1 MKKMRLRTIGCA
13 VPMEARQ
20 ILLTMKI
27 TFLCIFLFCLQS
39 RATTSAQTITITAVD
54 MSLTDILDQVQK
66 QTGFSVLLTSDIEE
80 SERSITMKTKNMPLA
95 QFLSKLLKNQQASFS
110 IREQTIFIKPT
121 KKENT
126 PISDAH
132 FQQLIRGRVVDSE
145 GEGMAGVNIRIKNQH
160 ESVISDKNGNFQL
173 RANKGSVLT
182 FSYVG
187 YAISEHTVE
196 NDLPLTI
203 VMRADET
210 SLDEVVVVGYG
221 TVRKSDLTG
230 SVSSIKLGENNE
242 NRVISVPEALQGRV
256 AGVNILN
263 NTGEP
268 GSGMTFNIRGTTSIT
283 GSNQP
288 LIVLDG
294 QPIESDLSATNAGMS
309 IDWQSESPPLDPLA
323 SLNPA
328 DIESIEILK
337 DASATAIYGSRGA
350 NGVVLITSKS
360 GKSKDN
366 RDQISYSLRTDFSK
380 LPKKIPMADAYT
392 YMMYRNEAAMNEGRG
407 PVYSDQE
414 IEENVTIYGDLNW
427 QDMVYRT
434 AHSMDHQLTASG
446 LLGKSRYRLSGNFSN
461 NESVLRNAG
470 FKRGSVRLNFD
481 RDISDKLSLSFRSN
495 VSFTHR
501 KYGAQSNTQ
510 GTFSSS
516 AVIGAIAS
524 TPLRMPYN
532 EDGELEIGFA
542 NNPVLVTE
550 LLKDHTNSETVI
562 SSLDLEYKIT
572 KGLTYKIK
580 GAVNQIS
587 SLRQLYWPRGTFQ
600 GDQYDGSAT
609 RATNINSN
617 YLIDHLLTYKR
628 NFDKHRINSV
638 AGYSY
643 QQWFR
648 KGSSV
653 TSTGFPT
660 DLLGY
665 ENMGMAELPGITH
678 TTNQNRALQS
688 VLGRV
693 NYSYDGRYLLTLT
706 GRYDGA
712 TRLAPGNKWSFFPS
726 VGLGWNVSNE
736 SFFKAHFT
744 AINNLK
750 IRASYGVAGSESVGI
765 GATQGRYT
773 IDHVIIGDRI
783 VPGFN
788 YASFSNALLGWETTR
803 SFNLGVD
810 IGILNDRVTL
820 SADIYQKTTND
831 LLLNLSIPASS
842 TFRSYSTNTGE
853 VSNKGLDV
861 EANVAIL
868 GNEKWNWN
876 AFGNISINRNKIVDM
891 GGTDILYGG
900 IYLNGGNSFLNQSL
914 QVAKVGEA
922 ISSFW
927 GYRTAGIYQNPL
939 EIASDPNIQND
950 PNKAA
955 LRPGDVRFVDMNGD
969 GQITDADKTIIGKP
983 NPDFSIGFGS
993 SISYDRLTLSFTF
1006 LGNFGQQLINLNQ
1019 WLIGSLTNKG
1029 TYSVSMDA
1037 YNNRW
1042 RGEGTSN
1049 KYPRPNLDDLRFGGK
1064 FPDYMIEDAS
1074 FLRLQNVN
1082 LGYDF
1087 TIPELLKTAKFRTY
1101 VSGTNL
1107 FTITNYLGYDPNV
1120 NALGNQALMSGVDYG
1135 TLPQSRTFSMGVIL
1149 TY

>member
-1 MKKMRLRTIGCA
+1 M
-13 VPMEARQ
+13 PMGVRQ
-20 ILLTMKI
+20 TLLTMKV
-27 TFLCIFLFCLQS
+27 TFLCMLLFCLQS
-39 RATTSAQTITITAVD
+39 RGTTSAQTITIKATD
-54 MSLTDILDQVQK
+54 MSLKDVLEQVRK
-66 QTGFSVLLTSDIEE
+66 QTGYSVLFTSDVEE
-80 SERSITMKTKNMPLA
+80 SGRRVTLQTKDMPLDE
-95 QFLSKLLKNQQASFS
+95 FLTQLLDDQASFS
-110 IREQTIFIKPT
+110 IREQTIFIKPG
-121 KKENT
+121 KQENAL
-126 PISDAH
+126 PRASS
-132 FQQLIRGRVVDSE
+132 QNVIRGRVVNNE
-145 GEGMAGVNIRIKNQH
+145 GEGMAGVNVRIKGQSAYTTTD
-160 ESVISDKNGNFQL
+160 ENGNFAI
-173 RANKGSVLT
+173 RAGRGSVLT

-187 YAISEHTVE
+187 YTAAEQTVE
-196 NDLPLTI
+196 SDTPLHV
-203 VMRADET
+203 VMRTDET
-210 SLDEVVVVGYG
+210 NLDEVVVVGYG

-230 SVSSIKLGENNE
+230 SVSSVKLAENNE

-328 DIESIEILK
+328 DIESVEILK

-350 NGVVLITSKS
+350 NGVVLITTKR
-360 GKSKDN
+360 GKSKDD
-366 RDQISYSLRTDFSK
+366 RDQISYSVRSDFSR

-392 YMMYRNEAAMNEGRG
+392 YMLYRNEAAMNEGRG

-414 IEENVTIYGDLNW
+414 IEENVAIYGNLNW

-434 AHSMDHQLTASG
+434 AQSMDHQLTASG
-446 LLGKSRYRLSGNFSN
+446 LLGKSTYRLSANYSN
-461 NESVLRNAG
+461 NENVLRNAD
-470 FKRGSVRLNFD
+470 FRRGSVRFNFD
-481 RDISDKLSLSFRSN
+481 RDISKKLSVSFRSN
-495 VSFTHR
+495 LSYTHR

-524 TPLRMPYN
+524 TPLRMPYT

-562 SSLDLEYKIT
+562 SSLDLEYKII
-572 KGLTYKIK
+572 KGLSYKIK

-600 GDQYDGSAT
+600 GNQYDGSAT
-609 RATNINSN
+609 RATNVNSN

-628 NFDKHRINSV
+628 NLDKHRINAV

-665 ENMGMAELPGITH
+665 ENMGMAELPGITY
-678 TTNQNRALQS
+678 TTHQNRALQS

-693 NYSYDGRYLLTLT
+693 NYSFDNRYLLTLT

-736 SFFKAHFT
+736 PFFKANLP

-750 IRASYGVAGSESVGI
+750 IRASYGVAGSENIAI

-788 YASFSNALLGWETTR
+788 YANFSNALLGWETTK
-803 SFNLGVD
+803 SLNLGVD
-810 IGILNDRVTL
+810 LGILKDRVTL
-820 SADIYQKTTND
+820 SADVYQKTTND

-853 VSNKGLDV
+853 VSNKGVDV
-861 EANVAIL
+861 EANVIIL
-868 GNEKWNWN
+868 RNKTWDWS
-876 AFGNISINRNKIVDM
+876 AFGNVSINRNKIVDM

-939 EIASDPNIQND
+939 EIESDPNIRND
-950 PNKAA
+950 PNKASI
-955 LRPGDVRFVDMNGD
+955 RPGDVRFVDVNGD

-983 NPDFSIGFGS
+983 NPNFSVGFGS
-993 SISYDRLTLSFTF
+993 SVSYKQLTFSFTF
-1006 LGNFGQQLINLNQ
+1006 IGNFGQQLINLNQ
-1019 WLIGSLTNKG
+1019 WLIGSLTNLG
-1029 TYSVSMDA
+1029 TYNVSMDA
-1037 YNNRW
+1037 FNNRW

-1049 KYPRPNLDDLRFGGK
+1049 KYPRPNLDNLRFGGK

-1087 TIPELLKTAKFRTY
+1087 SLPGLLKSARFRTY
-1101 VSGTNL
+1101 ISGTNL

-1120 NALGNQALMSGVDYG
+1120 NALGNQALMSGVDFG
-1135 TLPQSRTFSMGVIL
+1135 TLPQSRTFSMGLIL